1 MFIYSCQRKP
11 SVSEDANETVR
22 IYQRNFLFRHTHV
35 SLKKRKY
42 PWSGFTVRQRIIE
55 TSREQTILV
64 TKRDNGALRVPTVC
78 KLKTH
83 SDKLQA
89 SIRSTVCSFG
99 RSVGRSRDLAG
110 SGMQYARYQRRFKS

>member
-1 MFIYSCQRKP
+1 M
-11 SVSEDANETVR
+11 
-22 IYQRNFLFRHTHV
+22 
-35 SLKKRKY
+35 
-42 PWSGFTVRQRIIE
+42 RQRIIE

-89 SIRSTVCSFG
+89 SIRSTVCSVG
-99 RSVGRSRDLAG
+99 RSVGRATWPAAACNTRGTSVALKVKDQSVAAIVSWHCATNTDLF
-110 SGMQYARYQRRFKS
+110 MVPKR